1 MNKRKQAI
9 VDQWTRHVLR
19 KHTVPRLAVL
29 VSMIVGLI
37 VCRPVVAQGGETLQ
51 YEYDLMQRLTRVTHA
66 DGTTI
71 DYVYDALGNRLIKTT
86 TLPGGSS
93 NQPPAAV
100 TNPNIANGL
109 TNVPTTASLSWSPAV
124 DPNSGDSVVYFIYFG
139 TSPTPPLVFSG
150 WATNW
155 SPGKL
160 KPVTT
165 YYWQVQARDAH
176 NAQAISALW
185 TFTTGS
191 DLPEARFSLTPSSG
205 LAPLTVRFE
214 DESTSVLGEIVAWEW
229 DFDGNGSLDSTDRH
243 PAFVYSS
250 PGDYTVSLTV
260 VDAEGV
266 RGTAVNT
273 NAVSVLGPNILDL
286 RPLNLTVED
295 GTASDEV
302 VVHYAT
308 TNQGTVSLSGRW
320 QWTDVLYVSANAV
333 LDESATSI
341 AAFEEMQQLPAHSSY
356 SRVRVVNIPVEARA
370 KRYLILRTD
379 DGDKLPEISETNNWL
394 ALPLHPPGDADSD
407 GIPDSWERAFFGTVA
422 ACDPTEDR
430 DRDGMTN
437 AQEYVAD
444 TDPTNPESLLRLKRV
459 VRESDGLRVDW
470 EGGTNATL
478 FVERNGDPA
487 LATNGWSVVQTVAP
501 PTAAKTIVLDLAAD
515 SAVSFYRLRAE
526 RP

>member
-1 MNKRKQAI
+1 MCAFLLLGSTAGFAGTTGHLY
-9 VDQWTRHVLR
+9 D
-19 KHTVPRLAVL
+19 
-29 VSMIVGLI
+29 
-37 VCRPVVAQGGETLQ
+37 TLS
-51 YEYDLMQRLTRVTHA
+51 RLTRVTHP

-71 DYVYDALGNRLIKTT
+71 DYVYDALGNRLMKTT
-86 TLPGGSS
+86 TQAGAPS

-100 TNPNIANGL
+100 TNPSIANGV
-109 TNVPTTASLSWSPAV
+109 TNVPTTATLSWSPAV
-124 DPNSGDSVVYFIYFG
+124 DPNDGDSVVYSIYFG
-139 TSPTPPLVFSG
+139 PSPTPPLVFSG
-150 WATNW
+150 WASNW

-160 KPVTT
+160 QPLTT
-165 YYWQVQARDAH
+165 YYWKVQAGDAH
-176 NAQAISALW
+176 NAQATSALW

-191 DLPEARFSLTPSSG
+191 GLPEARFSVTPSSG
-205 LAPLTVRFE
+205 LTPLTVHFE
-214 DESTSVLGEIVAWEW
+214 DMSTAVLREIVAWEW
-229 DFDGNGSLDSTDRH
+229 DFDGNGSPDSTDRH

-266 RGTAVNT
+266 RGTAAKT

-286 RPLNLTVED
+286 RPFNLTVED

-302 VVHYAT
+302 VVHYAA

-320 QWTDVLYVSANAV
+320 QWTDVLYVSPNAV
-333 LDESATSI
+333 WDESATPI
-341 AAFEEMQQLPAHSSY
+341 AAFEEMEQLLAHSSY
-356 SRVRVVNIPVEARA
+356 SRVRVVNIPVGARSN
-370 KRYLILRTD
+370 RYLILRTD
-379 DGDKLPEISETNNWL
+379 DRDTLPEISETNNWL
-394 ALPLHPPGDADSD
+394 ALPLHTPGDGDSD

-430 DRDGMTN
+430 DGDGMTN

-444 TDPTNPESLLRLKRV
+444 TDPTNPGSLLRLKLV
-459 VRESDGLRVDW
+459 MRESDGLHVDW

-478 FVERNGDPA
+478 FVERNSDPA
-487 LATNGWSVVQTVAP
+487 LPRSGWSVVQTVAP
-501 PTAAKTIVLDLAAD
+501 PTVAKTIVLDLAAD